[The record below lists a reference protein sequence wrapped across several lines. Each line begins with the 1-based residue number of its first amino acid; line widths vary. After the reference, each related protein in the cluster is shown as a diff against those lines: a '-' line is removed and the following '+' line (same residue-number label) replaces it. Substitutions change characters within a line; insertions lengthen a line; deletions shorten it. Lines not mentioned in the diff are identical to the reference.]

1 MAQNSQFPQ
10 FPPAVPPKFGEP
22 LEVLP
27 GIYWLSTALPF
38 RLRSI
43 NLWLLRDSD
52 GWTMVDCGF
61 PLPEVKQQIEAGWS
75 RVLEGRPITR
85 LIVTHHHPDHV
96 GNCRWICERWGIVPT
111 MTRGEYERAQRLMGT
126 RWVQETGDRLSFWQR
141 HGLPKAAAT
150 EVNSQWGR
158 HRRHF
163 ELPPAEWHPLEEAD
177 LLRVGGCDWRVLV
190 VQGHSPEQAL
200 LYSPE
205 RNLLLSGDQIL
216 PRITPNVSVFG
227 VRADQDPLGRFL
239 CSNRRVAQ
247 TCADAMVLPS
257 HEIPFVGLQARIQA
271 IEHHHDERL
280 ANIVKEL
287 TGTPRTAAAFLP
299 ILFGKLNGH
308 EIGFA
313 IGEVIAHLLHL
324 VALGR
329 AQTAESNGKIVF
341 AAA

>member
-1 MAQNSQFPQ
+1 
-10 FPPAVPPKFGEP
+10 V
-22 LEVLP
+22 EVAP
-27 GIYWLSTALPF
+27 GIYWLATSLPF

-43 NLWLLRDSD
+43 NLWLLREAD
-52 GWTMVDCGF
+52 GWTMIDCGF
-61 PLPEVKQQIEAGWS
+61 PLPEVKAQIEAGWS
-75 RVLEGRPITR
+75 RILDGRPITR

-126 RWVQETGDRLSFWQR
+126 RWAEESGGRIAFWQR
-141 HGLPKAAAT
+141 HGLAETAAA
-150 EVNSQWGR
+150 EVNSQWGI

-163 ELPPAEWHPLEEAD
+163 ELPPTEWNPINDAD
-177 LLRVGGCDWRVLV
+177 LLRIGGSDWRVMV
-190 VQGHSPEQAL
+190 VHGHSPEQAL
-200 LYSPE
+200 LYSRE
-205 RNLLLSGDQIL
+205 RNLLLSGDQVL

-239 CSNRRVAQ
+239 RSNQRLAQ
-247 TCADAMVLPS
+247 DCGEAMVLPS
-257 HEIPFVGLQARIQA
+257 HETPFVGLHARIRA
-271 IEHHHDERL
+271 IEDHHEERL
-280 ANIVKEL
+280 ANIAKEL
-287 TGTPRTAAAFLP
+287 TGTPQTAAAFLP
-299 ILFGKLNGH
+299 LLFGKLNGH

-329 AQTAESNGKIVF
+329 AQTIERDGKIAF